1 MDFVTIRLS
10 FLTRDICALMN
21 NNLNVLLKKYQ
32 LRLYRQKL
40 QEGC

>member
-1 MDFVTIRLS
+1 
-10 FLTRDICALMN
+10 MN